1 MVDFKK
7 MDFMKGIVLLVKVDE
22 MYNMLKSLS
31 LFFVWEMNMEL
42 DDQSF
47 C

>member
-22 MYNMLKSLS
+22 KYNMLKSLS
-31 LFFVWEMNMEL
+31 IFFVWEMNMEL